1 MGEGCD
7 WFRSRGRW
15 RVVIGWVENVGEVV
29 IFWDKS

>member
-15 RVVIGWVENVGEVV
+15 RVVGWVENVGEVV